1 MVGITDAGP
10 LVRIVDIGGKDVQV
24 TGINFEDLVPML
36 DRFPELRRLL
46 TPTRGEI
53 STDDFSFEGI
63 IKLGPRI
70 LGACI
75 AAGIGEAGDE
85 EAEKQVM
92 KLSIGYQ
99 ISLMRAVIELTF
111 PKGVS
116 SLVADIKAMG
126 LLGAAEDQ
134 EENKPMA
141 TNGSGASGKEAVMN
155 SLLQSEDSSSLVTKT
170 L

>member
-10 LVRIVDIGGKDVQV
+10 LVRTVDVGGKDVHV
-24 TGINFEDLVPML
+24 TGISFENLVPML

-92 KLSIGYQ
+92 KLAIGYQ
-99 ISLMRAVIELTF
+99 IALMRAVIELTF

-126 LLGAAEDQ
+126 LLGAAE
-134 EENKPMA
+134 EEDKPKA
-141 TNGSGASGKEAVMN
+141 NGSGATGKEAVMS
-155 SLLQSEDSSSLVTKT
+155 SLLQSEDSSSTVTKT